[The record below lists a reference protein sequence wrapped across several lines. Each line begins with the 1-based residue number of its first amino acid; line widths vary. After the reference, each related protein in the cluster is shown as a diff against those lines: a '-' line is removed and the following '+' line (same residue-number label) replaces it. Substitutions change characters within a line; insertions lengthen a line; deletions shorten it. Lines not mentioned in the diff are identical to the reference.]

1 MKIKL
6 YSKDIE
12 CESCSIVINKLFKTK
27 EGIISHETKPE
38 ELIVEFDE
46 NKITKETIIDSI
58 KQKGYNVSEDP
69 PENFKNSLNS
79 FIKQKNLFSSEHKLI
94 KLLIATFFILLI
106 AQGALLYFLKD
117 WKYGIW
123 LFYTVISI
131 VAIVG
136 TLSHFKIYKTTYTC
150 MIGMMI
156 GMTVGMQTGLLLGS
170 IIGAIN
176 GFFVGAL
183 SGMLIASAVGAWAG
197 SCCGIMGVLE
207 GLMAGLMGG
216 TMGPMIT
223 VMMFNNHV
231 HYFMPFYV
239 ALNLLVLIGLSYMIL
254 THAAPVKSNIEKKTP
269 KFQIILGASFFLLIL
284 VNAIIFI
291 APQSIF
297 FQ

>member
-6 YSKDIE
+6 YSTDIE
-12 CESCSIVINKLFKTK
+12 CESCSIVIDKLFKTIN
-27 EGIISHETKPE
+27 GIISHETKPG

-46 NKITKETIIDSI
+46 NKITKEIII
-58 KQKGYNVSEDP
+58 NAITQKGYKVSEEP
-69 PENFKNSLNS
+69 PLGFKKSLNT
-79 FIKQKNLFSSEHKLI
+79 FLKEKHIFSSEHKLLKI
-94 KLLIATFFILLI
+94 LTATFFILLI
-106 AQGALLYFLKD
+106 TQGAFLYFLQD

-123 LFYTVISI
+123 LFYTIISI

-136 TLSHFKIYKTTYTC
+136 TLSHFKLYKTTYTC

-183 SGMLIASAVGAWAG
+183 SGMLVASIIGAWAG

-207 GLMAGLMGG
+207 GMMAGLMGG

-223 VMMFNNHV
+223 VMMFNDNV
-231 HYFMPFYV
+231 QYFMPFYV
-239 ALNLLVLIGLSYMIL
+239 ALNLLILAGLSYMIL
-254 THAAPVKSNIEKKTP
+254 THAAPISSNVAKKTP
-269 KFQIILGASFFLLIL
+269 SFYVIFGAAFLLLALIN
-284 VNAIIFI
+284 VIIFL